1 MPRDHIIPKF
11 ILKGFA
17 INPNDEPDNQKV
29 TIYDR
34 KTQTTENVKIA
45 EAYAIR
51 DFNSP
56 ETEKYLCDEYE
67 NKVAIIFQRI
77 KKRAEDNEK
86 DVVLSNEEYK
96 LLFKFFTIMW
106 RRNNIHL
113 EKARN
118 IITKVET
125 DLKNIFSENYEKMKI
140 EKYKN
145 ISLEKYFSNNETE
158 LRQKLYDKL
167 ILSTTENSESVLKN
181 IKNYI
186 PVVVHNQSKIHFI
199 LHDTYGTMDYIV
211 KRESYEVNEFDF
223 PVTIIEP
230 ISNNLCFCLTFCK
243 DKIDLDKNEYKIK
256 IENWDKNEQVKQ
268 FFIDGYL
275 TPQATSFV
283 VDETNIEFVKGKN
296 INE

>member
-34 KTQTTENVKIA
+34 KTQTTENVKLA

-118 IITKVET
+118 IITKIET

-186 PVVVHNQSKIHFI
+186 PVVVHNQSKINFL
-199 LHDTYGTMDYIV
+199 LHNTYGTMKYNL
-211 KRESYEVNEFDF
+211 KNGCYEASEFDY
-223 PVTIIEP
+223 PINILEP
-230 ISNNLCFCLTFCK
+230 ISNKLCFNLMTCK
-243 DKIDLDKNEYKIK
+243 DEINLNMSEYKIS
-256 IENWDKNEQVKQ
+256 IEHWDNDEQIKQ
-268 FFIDGYL
+268 LFIIEYI
-275 TPQATSFV
+275 TAQATSFV
-283 VDETNIEFVKGKN
+283 VDKTNRDLISN
-296 INE
+296 IK